1 MQKKHFYSK
10 RAPQCVPAVSEFQ
23 NVRMPVFLSPEDVVV
38 LTGFIQS
45 SKQCEALKVLGI
57 PFTQNST
64 GKPVVLVSALLASIS
79 IKKVEKKYELD
90 MPSAAER
97 KGLSHDC

>member
-1 MQKKHFYSK
+1 MQKKNFYSK
-10 RAPQCVPAVSEFQ
+10 RASERVTTNSEFQ
-23 NVRMPVFLSPEDVVV
+23 TVRMPVFLSPSEIIL
-38 LTGFIQS
+38 LTGFVQA
-45 SKQCEALKVLGI
+45 SKQCEALKILGI

-90 MPSAAER
+90 MPLAAAR